1 MVTIKDI
8 SAASG
13 YSQATISR
21 LFKGDESLS
30 ITPDTKK
37 HIISTALSMGYDR
50 SKIKTT
56 LYKIAIPFFLNRAQ
70 VIQDMYFTQVQNA
83 LLKFGKEANMEIQ
96 FITDR
101 FQLAQLPEDITGFI
115 GVGDLTHDD
124 LMILKQKG
132 LKGVLLEINLC
143 PKHFDTVKP
152 DTDSMTRD
160 AIDEFLTAGFTRI
173 GFIGGTYRNP
183 QTGKEE
189 LDSRE
194 RVFRDYLTSKGL
206 LQEQYIYSEGLF
218 SIDEGYQLAS
228 DMVHQLGDAL
238 PEACFIA
245 SDTLAIGA
253 LQAFNELGIKLPGQ
267 LAIISIND
275 NEIAQFVSPPLTTY
289 RIDVEEMAKTAIE
302 LLADQLT
309 YPRRITKTVLLGSEL
324 IYRKSFVKRE
334 KQQQN

>member
-30 ITPDTKK
+30 ITAETKQT
-37 HIISTALSMGYDR
+37 IITTALSLGYDR

-83 LLKFGKEANMEIQ
+83 LIKFGKLANMEMQ
-96 FITDR
+96 FITEKAK
-101 FQLAQLPEDITGFI
+101 LALLPEDISGFI
-115 GVGDLTHDD
+115 GVGDLSRED
-124 LMILKQKG
+124 LSLLKERG
-132 LKGVLLEINLC
+132 LKGVLLEINPC
-143 PKHFDTVKP
+143 PKYFDTVKP

-160 AIDEFLTAGFTRI
+160 AIDEFIHAGFTKI
-173 GFIGGTYRNP
+173 GFIGGSYHDP
-183 QTGKEE
+183 QTGREE
-189 LDSRE
+189 MDSRE
-194 RVFRDYLTSKGL
+194 RVFRDYLASKDL
-206 LQEQYIYSEGLF
+206 LQEDYIFSEGLF

-228 DMVHQLGDAL
+228 DMVSKLKDRL

-253 LQAFNELGIKLPGQ
+253 LQAFNELGIKLPAE

-309 YPRRITKTVLLGSEL
+309 YPRKITKTVLLGSEL
-324 IYRKSFVKRE
+324 ILRKSFVRS
-334 KQQQN
+334 

>member
-1 MVTIKDI
+1 
-8 SAASG
+8 
-13 YSQATISR
+13 
-21 LFKGDESLS
+21 
-30 ITPDTKK
+30 
-37 HIISTALSMGYDR
+37 
-50 SKIKTT
+50 
-56 LYKIAIPFFLNRAQ
+56 
-70 VIQDMYFTQVQNA
+70 
-83 LLKFGKEANMEIQ
+83 
-96 FITDR
+96 
-101 FQLAQLPEDITGFI
+101 
-115 GVGDLTHDD
+115 
-124 LMILKQKG
+124 
-132 LKGVLLEINLC
+132 
-143 PKHFDTVKP
+143 
-152 DTDSMTRD
+152 MTRD
-160 AIDEFLTAGFTRI
+160 AIDEFLAAGFTRI

-309 YPRRITKTVLLGSEL
+309 YPRHITKTVLLGSEL